1 MAIYFSIR
9 SCQPFA
15 DISMERLD
23 GYESVGT
30 VTADGQIV
38 GLRIEDPR
46 EIVRLDEIIEKLGLT
61 DPDAIWERLRADND
75 VLLGRRQATW
85 GGQGA

>member
-9 SCQPFA
+9 ACQPFA
-15 DISMERLD
+15 DISMED
-23 GYESVGT
+23 VAGYDSVAT
-30 VTADGQIV
+30 VIADGQIV
-38 GLRIEDPR
+38 GLRIENPR
-46 EIVRLDEIIEKLGLT
+46 EVVRLDEIIEKLDL
-61 DPDAIWERLRADND
+61 DPDSIWGRLRADND